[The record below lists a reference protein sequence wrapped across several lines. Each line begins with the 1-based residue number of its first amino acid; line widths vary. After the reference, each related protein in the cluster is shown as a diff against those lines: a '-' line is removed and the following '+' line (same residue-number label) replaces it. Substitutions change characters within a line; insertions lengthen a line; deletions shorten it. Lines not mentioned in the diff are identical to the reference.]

1 MPKIRVIGQM
11 VQTGEHTQT
20 NKRTHTHTDA
30 TKRIISPA
38 TWSINTVPPEEARN
52 MDTGNIH
59 RKFGEVSHMVLEI
72 YMNRNRHTDM
82 FCSLQHSTL
91 LLCESKYQYRCSC
104 GTTVP
109 HNSTK
114 SSQQFSVE
122 CIHDCCCLHQ
132 NYKRDKKSN
141 EKVNKRKSVAF
152 LTQYLRRILINGDF
166 VRIVLMLP
174 LLLLRK

>member
-91 LLCESKYQYRCSC
+91 LLCESKNQYRCSC

-141 EKVNKRKSVAF
+141 EKVCCISYSISPSYINKWRFCPHSIDAATAAVEKV
-152 LTQYLRRILINGDF
+152 N
-166 VRIVLMLP
+166 
-174 LLLLRK
+174 